1 MRKAKPG
8 QLIAYY
14 GKAEKW
20 AAPDICTSFESPAQ
34 SSEVASLRAQLHTQ
48 TEQRQ
53 FVGDLIENMPHAQI
67 AAELTEFKAEVAAA
81 LEKLRSDW
89 SRQKIEAID
98 PSESLYPDQ
107 QGHNSMVESFVE
119 DLDAVITKLGL
130 APTTAQALRP

>member
-1 MRKAKPG
+1 MNTYIQRGAIRH
-8 QLIAYY
+8 L
-14 GKAEKW
+14 E
-20 AAPDICTSFESPAQ
+20 
-34 SSEVASLRAQLHTQ
+34 SEVASLRAQLHTQ